1 MIINLSDQNSLVY
14 KFLNELRDQVIQQDS
29 MRFRNNLERLGKI
42 FAYEISKT
50 FDYTD
55 LEVETPLGVA
65 ESKKY
70 SDQVILGTILRAGL
84 PLHNGILGFFDD
96 AGSAF
101 ISAYRKHHK
110 GGSFDIKAGY
120 ITCPELDGTTLI
132 LSDPMIATGASMDV
146 VLKAL
151 DDYGDPKSIHVVTA
165 IASTEG
171 LNYVR
176 RRHPDV
182 QIWVGAVDEE
192 LTAKAYIVPGLG
204 DAGDL
209 SYGAKIQE

>member
-1 MIINLSDQNSLVY
+1 MIVNLSDQNSLVK
-14 KFLNELRDQVIQQDS
+14 KFLNELRDHEIQQDS
-29 MRFRNNLERLGKI
+29 MRFRTNMERLGKI
-42 FAYEISKT
+42 FAYEVSKT
-50 FDYTD
+50 FDYHEID
-55 LEVETPLGVA
+55 VETPLGVA
-65 ESKKY
+65 TSNKY
-70 SDQVILGTILRAGL
+70 YDHVILATILRAGL
-84 PLHNGILGFFDD
+84 PLHNGLLSFFDD

-120 ITCPELDGTTLI
+120 ITCPDLEGTTLI

-146 VLKAL
+146 VLKSL
-151 DDYGDPKSIHVVTA
+151 QDYGDPKSIHVVTA
-165 IASTEG
+165 IGSTEG
-171 LNYVR
+171 INYVR

-182 QIWVGAVDEE
+182 HIWVGAIDEE

-209 SYGAKIQE
+209 SFGAKIQE

>member
-1 MIINLSDQNSLVY
+1 MIVNLSDQNSLVY
-14 KFLNELRDQVIQQDS
+14 KYLNQLRDQDIQQDS
-29 MRFRNNLERLGKI
+29 MRFRINLERLGNI

-50 FDYTD
+50 FDYSKFQ
-55 LEVETPLGVA
+55 VETPLGVA
-65 ESKKY
+65 KSLKY
-70 SDQVILGTILRAGL
+70 DDHVILGTILRAGL
-84 PLHNGILGFFDD
+84 PLHNGLLSFFDD
-96 AGSAF
+96 AASAF

-120 ITCPELDGTTLI
+120 ITCPDLDDRTLI
-132 LSDPMIATGASMDV
+132 LSDPMIATGASMNV

-151 DDYGDPKSIHVVTA
+151 SDYGEPKSIHVVTA

-171 LNYVR
+171 LNYLR
-176 RRHPDV
+176 RKHPEV
-182 QIWVGAVDEE
+182 QIWVGDIDEE

-209 SYGAKIQE
+209 SFGAKIQE

>member
-1 MIINLSDQNSLVY
+1 MIVNLSDQNSLVHKY
-14 KFLNELRDQVIQQDS
+14 LNQLRDQDIQQDS
-29 MRFRNNLERLGKI
+29 LRFRINLERLGKI

-50 FDYTD
+50 FDYSKFK
-55 LEVETPLGVA
+55 VETPLGIA
-65 ESKKY
+65 NSMKY
-70 SDQVILGTILRAGL
+70 DDQVILATILRAGL
-84 PLHNGILGFFDD
+84 PLHTGLLSFFDD

-120 ITCPELDGTTLI
+120 ITCPDIEGTTLI
-132 LSDPMIATGASMDV
+132 LSDPMIATGASMSV

-151 DDYGDPKSIHVVTA
+151 SDYGEPNSIHVVTA

-171 LNYVR
+171 LNYLR
-176 RRHPDV
+176 NKHPDV
-182 QIWVGAVDEE
+182 QIWVGDIDEE
-192 LTAKAYIVPGLG
+192 LTGKAYIVPGLG

-209 SYGAKIQE
+209 SFGAKIQE